1 MIGKNQIPLNKVL
14 MYRRCLI
21 VASLVLSIT
30 PCLLGQAPVSEE
42 RPPIIDMHMHA
53 YPAEGLF
60 SGANPVTGEPSAA
73 QTDEAIMQ
81 ATIEAMD
88 RFNIVKAIVSG
99 PLDLVQRWKSVAPS
113 RILASPHFPHFAP
126 APDLQLLRREYLA
139 KRLDAMAEL
148 TYQYVGIDP
157 SDPQVEPYLA
167 LAEELDIPVGFH
179 MGLSGPGVS
188 YRHAPKYRASIGNP
202 LLLEEA
208 LLRHPN
214 LRVYVMHAGW
224 PFLDEMKALLWAHP
238 QVYAG
243 LGVINWAIPREE
255 FHDYLRQLV
264 RAGFGKRLMFGSDQ
278 MVWPEAIE
286 MAIEGIESAAF
297 LTQEQKRDIFY
308 HNAARFLRLEEE

>member
-14 MYRRCLI
+14 MYRRYLI

-88 RFNIVKAIVSG
+88 RFNIVKAVVSG
-99 PLDLVQRWKSVAPS
+99 PLDLVQRWKSAAPS
-113 RILASPHFPHFAP
+113 RILASPHFPHFSP
-126 APDLQLLRREYLA
+126 APDLQLLRRDYLA
-139 KRLDAMAEL
+139 NRLDAMAEL
-148 TYQYVGIDP
+148 TYQYAGIDP
-157 SDPQVEPYLA
+157 SDPRVEPYLA

-188 YRHAPKYRASIGNP
+188 YRHAPKYRASKGNP

-208 LLRHPN
+208 LQRHPK

-278 MVWPEAIE
+278 MVWPEVIE
-286 MAIEGIESAAF
+286 LAIEGIESAAF

-308 HNAARFLRLEEE
+308 NNAARFLRLEEE

>member
-1 MIGKNQIPLNKVL
+1 MIGQNQNPLNEVL
-14 MYRRCLI
+14 MYRRYLI
-21 VASLVLSIT
+21 VALFVLRMT
-30 PCLLGQAPVSEE
+30 PSLLGQAPVSEE

-53 YPAEGLF
+53 YPADGLI
-60 SGANPVTGEPSAA
+60 SGPNPVTGERSSA
-73 QTDEAIMQ
+73 QTDGAIMQ
-81 ATIEAMD
+81 ASLEAMD
-88 RFNIVKAIVSG
+88 RYNIVTAVLSG
-99 PLDLVQRWKSVAPS
+99 PLDVVERWKSLAPG
-113 RILASPHFPHFAP
+113 RFLASPAFPHFAESP
-126 APDLQLLRREYLA
+126 EVEMLRKQYEEG
-139 KRLDAMAEL
+139 RLDAMAEL
-148 TYQYVGIDP
+148 TFQYVGVDP

-179 MGLSGPGVS
+179 MGLSEPGIT
-188 YRHAPKYRASIGNP
+188 YRAAPGYRASKGNP

-208 LLRHPN
+208 LVRHPK
-214 LRVYVMHAGW
+214 LRVYVMHACW
-224 PFLDEMKALLWAHP
+224 PFLDEMKALLWAYP

-243 LGVINWAIPREE
+243 LGVINWVIPREE

-308 HNAARFLRLEEE
+308 NNAARFLRLEEE